1 MERAGHPLPACS
13 RRSLLFAIPA
23 GCLAASKIFP
33 SAFHRYNDPSTDFPV
48 LRLTDPSF
56 TSLMPA
62 HYQHAIARRGNWLL
76 FASDLSGRL
85 EAYRMD
91 LKNGAAHQ
99 LSEENGLDP
108 ASLTF
113 TPDERGVCCLADNRL
128 LSIQIASG
136 RVREIYRLP

>member
-48 LRLTDPSF
+48 LRLTDPGF

-62 HYQHAIARRGNWLL
+62 HYQHAVARRGNWLL
-76 FASDLSGRL
+76 FASDLSGRM

-91 LKNGAAHQ
+91 LKTGASHQ
-99 LSEENGLDP
+99 VSEQEDLQP

-113 TPDERGVCCLADNRL
+113 TPDERAVCCLANDRL
-128 LSIQIASG
+128 VLINLASD
-136 RVREIYRLP
+136 R